1 MFPPARVHHR
11 CSPSWTLAGMSLGPE
26 EAGGGIR
33 RFETRKHHISE
44 IRRRVDEQ
52 TGMETETNNGRW
64 EFVRHSD
71 SEELRRPKYRD
82 EERKVGYL
90 HDTVQPYELS

>member
-1 MFPPARVHHR
+1 
-11 CSPSWTLAGMSLGPE
+11 MSLGPE

-33 RFETRKHHISE
+33 RFETGKHHISE

-82 EERKVGYL
+82 EERKVGNLY
-90 HDTVQPYELS
+90 DTVQPYELS